1 MTVEAGEREARA
13 APGIERDGGR
23 LPVGGIVPFST
34 VDYPGSLAAVVFLQG
49 CPWRCGYCHNPH
61 LQQAG
66 RACEGSFEAFLRWLD
81 TRRGLLDAVVF
92 SGGEPTAHAA
102 LGAAMREVRDRGFA
116 IGLHTGGAYP
126 RRLEGLLEW
135 VDWIGLDVKAPAR
148 DYARITGVGGSGAAA
163 FACLRAIVAAGV
175 PHEVRTTV
183 HPALVTPAMLL
194 SLAGE
199 LGAEGVRRWVLQ
211 PFRPDGCADAALV
224 ASAPRGATID
234 PLLVARLRERV
245 PEVEVRG

>member
-1 MTVEAGEREARA
+1 MTVEAGEREALA
-13 APGIERDGGR
+13 APGIERDVGR

-34 VDYPGSLAAVVFLQG
+34 VDYPGGLAAVVFLQG

-61 LQQAG
+61 LQEAG
-66 RACEGSFEAFLRWLD
+66 RASEGTFEAFLRWLD

-92 SGGEPTAHAA
+92 SGGEPTAHAE

-135 VDWIGLDVKAPAR
+135 FDWIGLDVKAPAR
-148 DYARITGVGGSGAAA
+148 DYARISGVGGSGAGA
-163 FACLRAIVAAGV
+163 FACLRTIVAAGV
-175 PHEVRTTV
+175 PLEVRTTV
-183 HPALVTPAMLL
+183 HPALVTQAMLL
-194 SLAGE
+194 RLADE
-199 LGAEGVRRWVLQ
+199 LAAEGVRRWVLQ
-211 PFRPDGCADAALV
+211 PFRPDGCADAGLV
-224 ASAPRGATID
+224 AAAPRGATID
-234 PLLVARLRERV
+234 PRLVARLRERV